1 MGIANVVNMASH
13 LRNAS
18 KARLGIT
25 SVPHTKY
32 NLSVALAMHRAGF
45 LSFVTRGSNRPPD
58 PATITTYEPEP
69 LTTANVANQRLW
81 VGLKYSNDA
90 PVLGEMRPISTSK
103 RPINANLHHLE
114 RLARGFD
121 AAQQKGLNIGEC
133 LFLSTDRGTLEVRE
147 AIERKVGGLLLCR
160 AGPPIRNVSQ
170 D

>member
-18 KARLGIT
+18 VARLGIT

-45 LSFVTRGSNRPPD
+45 LSFVTRGGTRPPD
-58 PATITTYEPEP
+58 PATIATFEPEP
-69 LTTANVANQRLW
+69 LTTANVAGQRLW
-81 VGLKYSNDA
+81 VGLKYSDNA
-90 PVLGEMRPISTSK
+90 PVLGQMTPITTPTRPV
-103 RPINANLHHLE
+103 NATLPDLE

-121 AAQQKGLNIGEC
+121 ASRQKGLNIGEC

-147 AIERKVGGLLLCR
+147 AIDRKVGGLLLCR
-160 AGPPIRNVSQ
+160 AGPPLKTFS
-170 D
+170 